1 MTLEEL
7 RVSVVAELE
16 GTNMSVAFKEIIELS
31 KKEPIREFN
40 FTNSDTRELYT
51 VLLKTSNEMVNWF
64 KFDVGDF
71 LLASSRVIGLL
82 RTIGA
87 FNNKPKELHSDYSR
101 RYNQSYFRGCL
112 GRFSVFEFDEEEG
125 NYVVIGN
132 QSKYLYIKVNNLK

>member
-101 RYNQSYFRGCL
+101 RYNQSYFRGCP
-112 GRFSVFEFDEEEG
+112 D
-125 NYVVIGN
+125 NI
-132 QSKYLYIKVNNLK
+132 I